1 MYPRGRGLKFDPLT
15 EKLKEIR
22 RRGLM
27 EKVEG
32 RVHTIDDE
40 LMAGRSL
47 EVAAGPEAV
56 AAATAAAE
64 VATAGCCDANDNDNV
79 ESEADDCNNKESLFG
94 EDVPTFALEGVD
106 IGCADCGKELTSGR
120 PPVNVDHLE
129 SVADNV
135 MILSGTV
142 DTLMARVDALEKFVE
157 ARFNRVDQDM
167 KDGGSKLDYRSL
179 GGGGGGGGPSNY
191 ASLSS

>member
-1 MYPRGRGLKFDPLT
+1 MYPRGRSLKLDPLT

-32 RVHTIDDE
+32 RLHTIDDE

-56 AAATAAAE
+56 AAARAAAE
-64 VATAGCCDANDNDNV
+64 VATAVCCDANDNDNT
-79 ESEADDCNNKESLFG
+79 EAEADDCNNKESLFG

-106 IGCADCGKELTSGR
+106 TGCADCGKELTSER

-129 SVADNV
+129 SVSDNV
-135 MILSGTV
+135 TILSDTV
-142 DTLMARVDALEKFVE
+142 NTLMARVDALEKFVQR
-157 ARFNRVDQDM
+157 RFLQVDQDM
-167 KDGGSKLDYRSL
+167 KDGGAKLDFRSL
-179 GGGGGGGGPSNY
+179 SGGGDGGGSSNY